1 MQGCLGICSSIDH
14 MGVILRVLS
23 VGAQGWAV
31 GSSSPGHLMHLFA
44 YWLPLKAKCINP
56 TFLFQQRHPGT
67 PCHHQ
72 VRSTCT
78 CYLRGRGRAKLGRPF
93 LVPFH
98 FPFCPHKGKDRQK
111 HASPLI
117 PAVFRS
123 PPCTPPHSFFGLQG
137 GARGH
142 SAASPSSSVEGNGTS
157 SPSIDTNTHLNLLPV
172 LVSALKN

>member
-1 MQGCLGICSSIDH
+1 M
-14 MGVILRVLS
+14 
-23 VGAQGWAV
+23 

-98 FPFCPHKGKDRQK
+98 FPFCPHKGKDQQK

-142 SAASPSSSVEGNGTS
+142 SAASSSSSVEGNGTS